1 MEMMYVH
8 TTLGPCTLLCKLHNT
23 AFGTQTR
30 YTSREFLVM
39 EKRLSE
45 VEVTFDCNISA
56 LQELSELFAFRGW
69 CGVRTAYSV
78 RPWYMLQEV
87 IN

>member
-30 YTSREFLVM
+30 YTSPAFLVM

-45 VEVTFDCNISA
+45 VEVTFDCNIVC
-56 LQELSELFAFRGW
+56 L
-69 CGVRTAYSV
+69 
-78 RPWYMLQEV
+78 
-87 IN
+87 

>member
-8 TTLGPCTLLCKLHNT
+8 TTLGPSTLLCKLHNI

-30 YTSREFLVM
+30 YSPAFLVM

-45 VEVTFDCNISA
+45 VEVTFDCYISA
-56 LQELSELFAFRGW
+56 LQEFSELFAFRGW
-69 CGVRTAYSV
+69 CSVRTKYSV
-78 RPWYMLQEV
+78 RP
-87 IN
+87 

>member
-8 TTLGPCTLLCKLHNT
+8 TTLGPCTLLCKLHNI
-23 AFGTQTR
+23 AFGTQTT
-30 YTSREFLVM
+30 YSPAFLVM

-56 LQELSELFAFRGW
+56 LQEFSELFAFRGW
-69 CGVRTAYSV
+69 CGVRTEYSA
-78 RPWYMLQEV
+78 RP
-87 IN
+87 

>member
-8 TTLGPCTLLCKLHNT
+8 TTLGPSTLLCKLHNI

-30 YTSREFLVM
+30 YSPAFLVM

-45 VEVTFDCNISA
+45 VEVTFDLISV
-56 LQELSELFAFRGW
+56 LCKNYQSFSLFEV
-69 CGVRTAYSV
+69 GVV
-78 RPWYMLQEV
+78 
-87 IN
+87 